1 MSLRIV
7 TSGSLI
13 CRSPWLLRYK
23 GLDLGAFQKHLA
35 RDLEY
40 PESSFLDESGN
51 GLPGYAANA
60 SGFRL

>member
-1 MSLRIV
+1 MRLRIV
-7 TSGSLI
+7 SSGSLI

-23 GLDLGAFQKHLA
+23 GFDLGAVQKHLV
-35 RDLEY
+35 RDLEH

-51 GLPGYAANA
+51 GLPGYATNT